1 VFGGAVRL
9 ENKVAVVTG
18 GSRGIGRA
26 SVEVFAEE
34 GARVYCLDLSPDEP
48 FADSGIQ
55 FIAHDVTDLEAWHRV
70 VTEIVEAEGRIDIL
84 FNNAGSVGSYE
95 GIDSIEIE
103 DWHRIVNLNLNGV
116 FYGTRAV
123 LPQMQKQGGGVMLHT
138 SSMWGY
144 VGASGVAAYT
154 ASKGAVRSFSK
165 NVALTYAADGIRS
178 NSLHPGIIATPM
190 VLAQDKGLT
199 QSIVD
204 KTPMARLGDPREV
217 AKAAL
222 FLVSDDSSYV
232 TGTELVVD
240 GGHTAQ

>member
-1 VFGGAVRL
+1 MRL

-34 GARVYCLDLSPDEP
+34 GAKVYCLDLSLDEP
-48 FADSGIQ
+48 FSDPGIQ
-55 FIAHDVTDLEAWHRV
+55 FIAHDVTDLDAWHRV
-70 VTEIVEAEGRIDIL
+70 VAEIVEAEGKIDVL

-95 GIDSIEIE
+95 GIDSIEID